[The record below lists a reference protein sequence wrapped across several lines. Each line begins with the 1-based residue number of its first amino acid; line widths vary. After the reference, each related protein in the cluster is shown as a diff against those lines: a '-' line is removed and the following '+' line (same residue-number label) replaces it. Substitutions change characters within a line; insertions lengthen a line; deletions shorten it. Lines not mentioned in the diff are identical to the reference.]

1 MSRKIILIKQELLL
15 LVYELNR
22 SDCWRKM
29 RKFDLSLR
37 SSRSSYFATFRH
49 QLTILSKTDALDE
62 EKWLNMLGTFVKD
75 WFRYES
81 HFVHGRDSLVDIL
94 KERGRSEERFSR
106 NAETDIVCRL
116 LLEKKNGFA
125 SHSDSRYLA
134 RMDAPVSATDP
145 PSGKISQRSASRSV
159 SGTSILSHTVSFGN
173 PAISV
178 ASAKGSLWYTTPP
191 PKRFNAARC
200 EVSELSSSSDSAVPG

>member
-1 MSRKIILIKQELLL
+1 
-15 LVYELNR
+15 
-22 SDCWRKM
+22 M

-94 KERGRSEERFSR
+94 KERGLRSEERFSR
-106 NAETDIVCRL
+106 NAETDLVCRL
-116 LLEKKNGFA
+116 LLETKN
-125 SHSDSRYLA
+125 RPINQLP
-134 RMDAPVSATDP
+134 R
-145 PSGKISQRSASRSV
+145 
-159 SGTSILSHTVSFGN
+159 
-173 PAISV
+173 
-178 ASAKGSLWYTTPP
+178 
-191 PKRFNAARC
+191 RC
-200 EVSELSSSSDSAVPG
+200 TR

>member
-1 MSRKIILIKQELLL
+1 
-15 LVYELNR
+15 
-22 SDCWRKM
+22 M

-94 KERGRSEERFSR
+94 KERGLLSESDAVQRSEERFSR
-106 NAETDIVCRL
+106 NAETDLVCRL
-116 LLEKKNGFA
+116 LLEKKNFYYMGRGDLGA
-125 SHSDSRYLA
+125 LCRHL
-134 RMDAPVSATDP
+134 
-145 PSGKISQRSASRSV
+145 GGSV
-159 SGTSILSHTVSFGN
+159 
-173 PAISV
+173 P
-178 ASAKGSLWYTTPP
+178 
-191 PKRFNAARC
+191 
-200 EVSELSSSSDSAVPG
+200 

>member
-1 MSRKIILIKQELLL
+1 
-15 LVYELNR
+15 
-22 SDCWRKM
+22 M

-94 KERGRSEERFSR
+94 KERGLRSEERR
-106 NAETDIVCRL
+106 VGKECRAWWSPYN
-116 LLEKKNGFA
+116 KKQKV
-125 SHSDSRYLA
+125 D
-134 RMDAPVSATDP
+134 
-145 PSGKISQRSASRSV
+145 
-159 SGTSILSHTVSFGN
+159 
-173 PAISV
+173 
-178 ASAKGSLWYTTPP
+178 
-191 PKRFNAARC
+191 
-200 EVSELSSSSDSAVPG
+200 EE

>member
-1 MSRKIILIKQELLL
+1 
-15 LVYELNR
+15 
-22 SDCWRKM
+22 M

-94 KERGRSEERFSR
+94 KERGLRSEERFSR
-106 NAETDIVCRL
+106 NAETDLVCRL
-116 LLEKKNGFA
+116 LLEKKKK
-125 SHSDSRYLA
+125 
-134 RMDAPVSATDP
+134 
-145 PSGKISQRSASRSV
+145 KIKQKKES
-159 SGTSILSHTVSFGN
+159 
-173 PAISV
+173 
-178 ASAKGSLWYTTPP
+178 K
-191 PKRFNAARC
+191 K
-200 EVSELSSSSDSAVPG
+200 

>member
-1 MSRKIILIKQELLL
+1 
-15 LVYELNR
+15 
-22 SDCWRKM
+22 M

-94 KERGRSEERFSR
+94 KERGLLSESD
-106 NAETDIVCRL
+106 AVQPLIG
-116 LLEKKNGFA
+116 KKDRKSG
-125 SHSDSRYLA
+125 
-134 RMDAPVSATDP
+134 SAGMP
-145 PSGKISQRSASRSV
+145 RPISYAVFCLKKKKKIKNEGRQRPNTIHRGRQS
-159 SGTSILSHTVSFGN
+159 
-173 PAISV
+173 
-178 ASAKGSLWYTTPP
+178 
-191 PKRFNAARC
+191 
-200 EVSELSSSSDSAVPG
+200 

>member
-1 MSRKIILIKQELLL
+1 M
-15 LVYELNR
+15 
-22 SDCWRKM
+22 DCWRKM

-94 KERGRSEERFSR
+94 KERGLLSEDRKSGSAGMPRPSSYAVFCLKKKKANTTRTDQIRERLTQNRRS
-106 NAETDIVCRL
+106 N
-116 LLEKKNGFA
+116 
-125 SHSDSRYLA
+125 Y
-134 RMDAPVSATDP
+134 
-145 PSGKISQRSASRSV
+145 
-159 SGTSILSHTVSFGN
+159 
-173 PAISV
+173 
-178 ASAKGSLWYTTPP
+178 
-191 PKRFNAARC
+191 
-200 EVSELSSSSDSAVPG
+200 

>member
-1 MSRKIILIKQELLL
+1 
-15 LVYELNR
+15 
-22 SDCWRKM
+22 M

-94 KERGRSEERFSR
+94 KELGLLSESDAVQPLIGKKSLVNLLNNPYVSR
-106 NAETDIVCRL
+106 PLWPLLSSFRL
-116 LLEKKNGFA
+116 LPFW
-125 SHSDSRYLA
+125 
-134 RMDAPVSATDP
+134 
-145 PSGKISQRSASRSV
+145 I
-159 SGTSILSHTVSFGN
+159 
-173 PAISV
+173 
-178 ASAKGSLWYTTPP
+178 
-191 PKRFNAARC
+191 
-200 EVSELSSSSDSAVPG
+200 

>member
-1 MSRKIILIKQELLL
+1 
-15 LVYELNR
+15 
-22 SDCWRKM
+22 M

-94 KERGRSEERFSR
+94 KERGLLSEF
-106 NAETDIVCRL
+106 NTV
-116 LLEKKNGFA
+116 G
-125 SHSDSRYLA
+125 
-134 RMDAPVSATDP
+134 MGDAGIKSAIQGSNVPNPDEAV
-145 PSGKISQRSASRSV
+145 PSFV
-159 SGTSILSHTVSFGN
+159 SG
-173 PAISV
+173 AM
-178 ASAKGSLWYTTPP
+178 AKAG
-191 PKRFNAARC
+191 K
-200 EVSELSSSSDSAVPG
+200 

>member
-1 MSRKIILIKQELLL
+1 
-15 LVYELNR
+15 
-22 SDCWRKM
+22 M

-94 KERGRSEERFSR
+94 KERGDRKSGSAGMPRPISYAVFCLKKKKKALYNSSVQSKR
-106 NAETDIVCRL
+106 N
-116 LLEKKNGFA
+116 
-125 SHSDSRYLA
+125 
-134 RMDAPVSATDP
+134 
-145 PSGKISQRSASRSV
+145 QRSKQVTAP
-159 SGTSILSHTVSFGN
+159 TPISFDSN
-173 PAISV
+173 
-178 ASAKGSLWYTTPP
+178 SLMT
-191 PKRFNAARC
+191 R
-200 EVSELSSSSDSAVPG
+200 LI

>member
-1 MSRKIILIKQELLL
+1 MIYTLSLHDALPIFE
-15 LVYELNR
+15 V
-22 SDCWRKM
+22 DCWRKM

-94 KERGRSEERFSR
+94 KERGLLSESDIGLL
-106 NAETDIVCRL
+106 AENEKIRPILAQLEKL
-116 LLEKKNGFA
+116 LLCDLSPSTNDSVKN
-125 SHSDSRYLA
+125 
-134 RMDAPVSATDP
+134 
-145 PSGKISQRSASRSV
+145 
-159 SGTSILSHTVSFGN
+159 
-173 PAISV
+173 
-178 ASAKGSLWYTTPP
+178 
-191 PKRFNAARC
+191 
-200 EVSELSSSSDSAVPG
+200 